1 MITWRKNPDSCCF
14 EGNLFRNLKWM
25 KPIFFMCL
33 DMFIWLL
40 LHGAKCNISQWC
52 ISSGEENITSWDEQK
67 AASSF
72 GGKCAIARN
81 LKTIALFDQ
90 FSLFFSHL
98 RNISQTNFSERSS
111 RMAQTLN
118 ETEMSETQWVVLK
131 KVDHD
136 YTGNLYRF
144 ASFGNSRSL
153 SLRCKEPNATVD
165 FSPFLQIVI
174 KIPWYLGDWNTATD
188 FREKPSSFWA
198 KNLKTPRFRLCRTR
212 SFLCEDKFQ
221 RYYHWKICCRW
232 KDVNWDNDRRHGKI
246 FWKNKSVFKN
256 ESITKECFDVMV
268 A

>member
-1 MITWRKNPDSCCF
+1 
-14 EGNLFRNLKWM
+14 M
-25 KPIFFMCL
+25 KPILFMCL
-33 DMFIWLL
+33 VMFIWLP
-40 LHGAKCNISQWC
+40 LHGAKCNISLWC
-52 ISSGEENITSWDEQK
+52 NSSGEENITSWDEQE

-72 GGKCAIARN
+72 GGKCSIRKKLEN
-81 LKTIALFDQ
+81 YFFFRPIL
-90 FSLFFSHL
+90 SLCSHV
-98 RNISQTNFSERSS
+98 RNISQTNFCERSS
-111 RMAQTLN
+111 RKEESVIGTAL
-118 ETEMSETQWVVLK
+118 SETQWVVLK

-144 ASFGNSRSL
+144 ASFGTSSSL

-174 KIPWYLGDWNTATD
+174 KIQWYLGDWNATTD

-232 KDVNWDNDRRHGKI
+232 KDINWDNDRRRGKI